1 MKVMFLAA
9 VIELPDNDTKN
20 DPAPVPKPTPFS
32 PDELLRKLFL
42 EAKTGRNPEIWS
54 NFPNGPIFEV

>member
-1 MKVMFLAA
+1 MKVMIFAA
-9 VIELPDNDTKN
+9 VIELPDDYTKN
-20 DPAPVPKPTPFS
+20 DPTLVPKPRPFS
-32 PDELLRKLFL
+32 PDELLRKLIL